1 MFHRSGLR
9 PTACFQAASTTTSV
23 LAAETS
29 PFIHFVALLMIFSEA
44 SLAALAQSAD
54 RRAAETSSSNVPRS
68 PAALVM
74 FELLSFWHR
83 WLLRQLLV
91 VQGSVQT
98 PDHQIRSV
106 VRPHQSG
113 STMQSNTCSG
123 AHKYMWSCL
132 NFPPIQSDGDLWPPH
147 NTEFV
152 VEVTQLKPQFTPR
165 NPIKVEVNLR
175 AVCLSRCRAAIACLA
190 EILSQVQVFF
200 LLCCRRVRPNG
211 VLQRERDS
219 GDQRG

>member
-1 MFHRSGLR
+1 MRCWHRQKSG
-9 PTACFQAASTTTSV
+9 S
-23 LAAETS
+23 
-29 PFIHFVALLMIFSEA
+29 
-44 SLAALAQSAD
+44 D
-54 RRAAETSSSNVPRS
+54 VPRS
-68 PAALVM
+68 PAALVT

-91 VQGSVQT
+91 VLGSVQT
-98 PDHQIRSV
+98 PDHQIRSA
-106 VRPHQSG
+106 VRPHQGG

-132 NFPPIQSDGDLWPPH
+132 NFSPIQSDFRPPH
-147 NTEFV
+147 NSECV

-165 NPIKVEVNLR
+165 KPIKAEVNLR
-175 AVCLSRCRAAIACLA
+175 AVCLSSCKTVITRLA
-190 EILSQVQVFF
+190 EILSQVQVVF
-200 LLCCRRVRPNG
+200 LLCCLRVRPHG

>member
-1 MFHRSGLR
+1 
-9 PTACFQAASTTTSV
+9 
-23 LAAETS
+23 
-29 PFIHFVALLMIFSEA
+29 
-44 SLAALAQSAD
+44 
-54 RRAAETSSSNVPRS
+54 
-68 PAALVM
+68 M

-83 WLLRQLLV
+83 WLLRQRLV

-106 VRPHQSG
+106 VQPHQSG
-113 STMQSNTCSG
+113 STTQSNTCSG

-132 NFPPIQSDGDLWPPH
+132 NFPSLQSDWDLRPPH
-147 NTEFV
+147 NTECV
-152 VEVTQLKPQFTPR
+152 VEVTQLKPQFTLR
-165 NPIKVEVNLR
+165 KPIKAEVNLR
-175 AVCLSRCRAAIACLA
+175 AVCLSRCRAVIACLA

-200 LLCCRRVRPNG
+200 FLLCCRRVRPDG